1 MVYTTNTYYEYFTLS
16 MRILLL
22 FISLL
27 FSAPSKSG
35 EQQLEFQTSGLVGL
49 GHAFY
54 SYTFINKHTLSIGAG
69 YVPELADHDDMTL
82 LSLKYRYTPTKSYPF
97 ISIGQEIMWKPY
109 SFSVTVLRGEDND
122 IYKTLPDDIP
132 KDYYLPSA
140 RRVIFSMQTNFVL
153 QDGVEFYW
161 DWSVLDIGLINYVR
175 NFEFYRD
182 NYRFLGLEGILSYG
196 IGFRVDL

>member
-1 MVYTTNTYYEYFTLS
+1 M
-16 MRILLL
+16 
-22 FISLL
+22 
-27 FSAPSKSG
+27 
-35 EQQLEFQTSGLVGL
+35 
-49 GHAFY
+49 
-54 SYTFINKHTLSIGAG
+54 
-69 YVPELADHDDMTL
+69 
-82 LSLKYRYTPTKSYPF
+82 
-97 ISIGQEIMWKPY
+97 GQEIMWKPY

-182 NYRFLGLEGILSYG
+182 NYRFLGLECILFYG
-196 IGFRVDL
+196 IGFSVDL